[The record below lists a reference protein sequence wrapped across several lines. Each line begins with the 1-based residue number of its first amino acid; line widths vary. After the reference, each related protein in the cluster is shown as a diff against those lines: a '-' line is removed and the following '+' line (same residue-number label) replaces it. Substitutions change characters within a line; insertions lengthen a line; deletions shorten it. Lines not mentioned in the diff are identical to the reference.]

1 MKKSLVI
8 IILAMLIG
16 SFAPVKGQIIYTEED
31 AGISLRTQSEAPMG
45 VMVPMQGADMDQWK
59 IAPLGNGML
68 LLAGLGGAY
77 LLSKKRKKEE

>member
-16 SFAPVKGQIIYTEED
+16 STAPVKGQIIYTEED
-31 AGISLRTQSEAPMG
+31 HGTNLRQTTDGTFG